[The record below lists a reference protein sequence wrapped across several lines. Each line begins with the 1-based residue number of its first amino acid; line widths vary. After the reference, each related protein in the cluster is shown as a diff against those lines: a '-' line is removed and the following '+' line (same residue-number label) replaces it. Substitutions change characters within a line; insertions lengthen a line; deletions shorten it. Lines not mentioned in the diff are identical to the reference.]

1 MVEQEAKNLKP
12 GVCIPW
18 EEKRKE
24 YAEIMGDEQ
33 LVRKVHEDTDILPYL
48 FIWACLIQF

>member
-1 MVEQEAKNLKP
+1 MSEKEPERLNP

-18 EEKRKE
+18 EEKRRE

-33 LVRKVHEDTDILPYL
+33 LVRKIYEDTDILAYL

>member
-1 MVEQEAKNLKP
+1 MVEQEATKLKP

-24 YAEIMGDEQ
+24 YAEIMGDEE
-33 LVRKVHEDTDILPYL
+33 LVRKIYESTDILAYL